1 LRERTLIRFV
11 RRENQLIEERLY
23 QNEFGRIRK
32 IEASPAGDLFLLTD
46 GGKGSLVKILG
57 SSR

>member
-1 LRERTLIRFV
+1 MRS
-11 RRENQLIEERLY
+11 ENQLIEERLY

-32 IEASPAGDLFLLTD
+32 IEASPTGDLFLLTD
-46 GGKGSLVKILG
+46 GGSGSLIKILE